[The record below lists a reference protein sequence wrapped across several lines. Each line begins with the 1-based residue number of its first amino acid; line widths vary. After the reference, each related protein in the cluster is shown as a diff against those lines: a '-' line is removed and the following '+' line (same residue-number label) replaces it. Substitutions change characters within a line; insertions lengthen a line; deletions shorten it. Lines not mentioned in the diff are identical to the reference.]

1 MPAFS
6 KKSLEMLQQCHPD
19 LQKVMMEA
27 IKIIDFSVTEGARTK
42 EKQIEYYKA
51 GKSKTLNSK
60 HLPKY
65 CNEFGREYSF
75 AIDIL
80 PYFQTEPHID
90 YNDREE
96 FTLLAGI
103 ILGIAKQLRD
113 QGKIKSQ
120 IRWGGNWGLGKR
132 IKYTTFVD
140 MPHFEIVE

>member
-42 EKQIEYYKA
+42 EKQIEYFKT

-65 CNEFGREYSF
+65 CKEIGKECSF
-75 AIDIL
+75 AIDVV
-80 PYFQTEPHID
+80 PYPVNFQ
-90 YNDREE
+90 DRER
-96 FTLLAGI
+96 FCLLAGVV
-103 ILGIAKQLRD
+103 LGIAKVLKD
-113 QGKIKSQ
+113 KGIIKSD
-120 IRWGGNWGLGKR
+120 IRWGGDWNRNNITKDESFSDL
-132 IKYTTFVD
+132 
-140 MPHFEIVE
+140 PHFEIL

>member
-6 KKSLEMLQQCHPD
+6 KKSRTMLEQCHPD

-27 IKIIDFSVTEGARTK
+27 IKIFDFSVTEGARTI
-42 EKQIEYYKA
+42 EKQREYYNA
-51 GKSKTLNSK
+51 GKSKTMNSK

-65 CNEFGREYSF
+65 CAEYGRNYSY
-75 AIDIL
+75 AIDLL
-80 PYFQTEPHID
+80 PYFNTEPHVD
-90 YNDREE
+90 WNDREE

-103 ILGIAKQLRD
+103 ILGIAKQLRE

-132 IKYTTFVD
+132 IKYTAFVD